1 MPASLLSD
9 GITSLG
15 GYDQCLAIDD
25 HYHFQHHP
33 HHHLSEKE
41 EVITKR
47 QIRGQYCLL
56 SLKANAERSREN
68 DAPQDELH
76 RTLQHLASVNR
87 RFPLILG
94 LCIPSLCAPEE
105 VNFLMKR
112 CKA

>member
-15 GYDQCLAIDD
+15 GYNQCLAIDD
-25 HYHFQHHP
+25 QHHFQH

-47 QIRGQYCLL
+47 RIRGQYCLL
-56 SLKANAERSREN
+56 SLKANAKSSREN
-68 DAPQDELH
+68 DALQDELQ
-76 RTLQHLASVNR
+76 RTLQHLARVNR
-87 RFPLILG
+87 RFPLVLG